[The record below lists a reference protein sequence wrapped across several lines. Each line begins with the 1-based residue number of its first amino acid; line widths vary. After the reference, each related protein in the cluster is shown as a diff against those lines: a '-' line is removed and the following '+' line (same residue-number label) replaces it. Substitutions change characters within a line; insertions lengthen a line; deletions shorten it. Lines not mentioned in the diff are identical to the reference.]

1 MSHSR
6 KDRSENDNKYY
17 YKIRSRKESYI
28 LKKTGGKCELCK
40 SHWPSDVLCFH
51 HLDPKEKKFS
61 LGNMIT
67 ILVIV
72 ANVIW
77 SASVITNKTKINS
90 DDSELALKMAR
101 SNEIKIAVIETKIDQ
116 GFKRLEQKI
125 DLINV
130 K

>member
-1 MSHSR
+1 MM
-6 KDRSENDNKYY
+6 
-17 YKIRSRKESYI
+17 KI
-28 LKKTGGKCELCK
+28 
-40 SHWPSDVLCFH
+40 
-51 HLDPKEKKFS
+51 EKKFS

-116 GFKRLEQKI
+116 GFRRLEQKI

>member
-1 MSHSR
+1 
-6 KDRSENDNKYY
+6 
-17 YKIRSRKESYI
+17 
-28 LKKTGGKCELCK
+28 
-40 SHWPSDVLCFH
+40 
-51 HLDPKEKKFS
+51 
-61 LGNMIT
+61 MIT

>member
-1 MSHSR
+1 MM
-6 KDRSENDNKYY
+6 
-17 YKIRSRKESYI
+17 KI
-28 LKKTGGKCELCK
+28 
-40 SHWPSDVLCFH
+40 
-51 HLDPKEKKFS
+51 EKKFS

>member
-1 MSHSR
+1 MM
-6 KDRSENDNKYY
+6 
-17 YKIRSRKESYI
+17 KI
-28 LKKTGGKCELCK
+28 
-40 SHWPSDVLCFH
+40 
-51 HLDPKEKKFS
+51 EKKFS

-101 SNEIKIAVIETKIDQ
+101 SNEIKIAEIETKIDQ

>member
-1 MSHSR
+1 MM
-6 KDRSENDNKYY
+6 
-17 YKIRSRKESYI
+17 KI
-28 LKKTGGKCELCK
+28 
-40 SHWPSDVLCFH
+40 
-51 HLDPKEKKFS
+51 EKKFS
-61 LGNMIT
+61 FGNLIT

-90 DDSELALKMAR
+90 DGSELALKMAR
-101 SNEIKIAVIETKIDQ
+101 INEIKIAVIETKIEQ
-116 GFKRLEQKI
+116 GFRRLEQKI

>member
-1 MSHSR
+1 M
-6 KDRSENDNKYY
+6 
-17 YKIRSRKESYI
+17 KI
-28 LKKTGGKCELCK
+28 
-40 SHWPSDVLCFH
+40 
-51 HLDPKEKKFS
+51 EKKFS
-61 LGNMIT
+61 LGNVIT

>member
-1 MSHSR
+1 MM
-6 KDRSENDNKYY
+6 E
-17 YKIRSRKESYI
+17 I
-28 LKKTGGKCELCK
+28 
-40 SHWPSDVLCFH
+40 
-51 HLDPKEKKFS
+51 EKKFS
-61 LGNMIT
+61 FGNLIT
-67 ILVIV
+67 IMVIV

-77 SASVITNKTKINS
+77 SASVMTNKTKINS
-90 DDSELALKMAR
+90 DDSELALRMAR

>member
-1 MSHSR
+1 M
-6 KDRSENDNKYY
+6 
-17 YKIRSRKESYI
+17 KI
-28 LKKTGGKCELCK
+28 
-40 SHWPSDVLCFH
+40 
-51 HLDPKEKKFS
+51 EKKFS

>member
-1 MSHSR
+1 MM
-6 KDRSENDNKYY
+6 
-17 YKIRSRKESYI
+17 KI
-28 LKKTGGKCELCK
+28 
-40 SHWPSDVLCFH
+40 
-51 HLDPKEKKFS
+51 EKKFS
-61 LGNMIT
+61 FGNLIT

-90 DDSELALKMAR
+90 DGSELALKMAR
-101 SNEIKIAVIETKIDQ
+101 SNEIKIAVIETKIEQ

>member
-1 MSHSR
+1 MM
-6 KDRSENDNKYY
+6 E
-17 YKIRSRKESYI
+17 I
-28 LKKTGGKCELCK
+28 
-40 SHWPSDVLCFH
+40 
-51 HLDPKEKKFS
+51 EKKFS
-61 LGNMIT
+61 FGNLIT

>member
-1 MSHSR
+1 MM
-6 KDRSENDNKYY
+6 
-17 YKIRSRKESYI
+17 KI
-28 LKKTGGKCELCK
+28 
-40 SHWPSDVLCFH
+40 
-51 HLDPKEKKFS
+51 EKKFS

-77 SASVITNKTKINS
+77 SASVITNKKKINS

>member
-1 MSHSR
+1 M
-6 KDRSENDNKYY
+6 
-17 YKIRSRKESYI
+17 KI
-28 LKKTGGKCELCK
+28 
-40 SHWPSDVLCFH
+40 
-51 HLDPKEKKFS
+51 EKKFS
-61 LGNMIT
+61 FGNLIT

-90 DDSELALKMAR
+90 DGSELALKMAR
-101 SNEIKIAVIETKIDQ
+101 INEIKIAVIETKIEQ